1 MTLSLQKEAKV
12 EHDLSFHKP
21 LNINLLHTS

>member
-12 EHDLSFHKP
+12 EHDLSFYNS
-21 LNINLLHTS
+21 LNINLLDIS